1 MRDRLR
7 IKKNTNIFG
16 SFKSIGIRIVRFITK
31 AAKDFIAIIVQ
42 ASKLKK

>member
-31 AAKDFIAIIVQ
+31 VAKDFIAITVL
-42 ASKLKK
+42 AGKHKK